1 MSSASLDIRSLLP
14 RIHTTP
20 DLLARSSG
28 RVTSRY
34 DTPMTAINALL
45 LQLSLLPVPLL
56 HTWLQH
62 PRGHIVINPQYHG
75 YKPGFQPVVSRTL
88 QDVAWIKLT
97 YSLSDPILYLTPV
110 GALISQLLGWKKP
123 DSVAVLKNWKSFRQG
138 VESCFRAEYGRSEVA
153 RENIDSYMAEGIAN
167 YLVDRRQLN
176 IQDPALEKLLRAT
189 VFQARAYHPL

>member
-1 MSSASLDIRSLLP
+1 MSSASLDIRALLP

-34 DTPMTAINALL
+34 DTPMAAINALL
-45 LQLSLLPVPLL
+45 LELSLLPVPLL

-62 PRGHIVINPQYHG
+62 PRGHIVINLQHHG
-75 YKPGFQPVVSRTL
+75 YKPGIQPVASRTL
-88 QDVAWIKLT
+88 QDVAWIKLA

-123 DSVAVLKNWKSFRQG
+123 DSAAILKNWTSFCRG
-138 VESCFRAEYGRSEVA
+138 IESCFRAEYGRSEAA
-153 RENIDSYMAEGIAN
+153 REDIDCYLAEGIAA
-167 YLVDRRQLN
+167 YLVDRRKLN
-176 IQDPALEKLLRAT
+176 IQD
-189 VFQARAYHPL
+189 